1 MTVMDRNQMSEYMT
15 MAGELRSAGI
25 KAEVFLGNARN
36 LGRQMKYA
44 DQRNSPIAVIQ
55 GDNERSRDKVVLKDL
70 ALGSKIASGATLDE
84 WKKHEAQ
91 IEVPR
96 SSLVEQVKRM
106 LKSSTA

>member
-1 MTVMDRNQMSEYMT
+1 M
-15 MAGELRSAGI
+15 
-25 KAEVFLGNARN
+25 FLGNSRN

-55 GDNERSRDKVVLKDL
+55 GDNERTRDKVILKDL

-91 IEVPR
+91 VEVPR
-96 SSLVEQVKRM
+96 SSLVE
-106 LKSSTA
+106 STVRILNDSKTI